1 MKTKNFLLLGAAVAM
16 AVVMGVSMVGC
27 NLFSKADDKD
37 DAKDDASSSSQ
48 LLSSSLIGTWRW
60 EETKY
65 YTGYS
70 GSKPSGNYKVTYT
83 ITVISNTEFIQQVTN
98 EFYGSTSTSLYTYAY
113 NEALGTITTIKKSS
127 GYGYNYTTVTNF
139 QIIWVG
145 ADQFYLK
152 FHDNYYNQDVIYGPY
167 VRVQNGGGS
176 SSGQQGQSSTVDVS
190 SFAGTWKCAESNG
203 DETTLVI
210 NSSGQ
215 CVWSTYSSYYN
226 QTGTEYCTFY
236 YNSSTS
242 VVSVYFQSNN
252 TIYDYTVIWYGTT
265 MFCLKYT
272 DTDGDVDIYG
282 PYVLQ
287 Q

>member
-27 NLFSKADDKD
+27 NLFSKADN
-37 DAKDDASSSSQ
+37 KDDASTSSQ

-60 EETKY
+60 ERTEY
-65 YTGYS
+65 YSGYFGE

-98 EFYGSTSTSLYTYAY
+98 EFYGSTSTSSYTYAY
-113 NEALGTITTIKKSS
+113 NEALGTITMISKAG
-127 GYGYNYTTVTNF
+127 GYGVNTF

-145 ADQFYLK
+145 TDQFYLK
-152 FHDNYYNQDVIYGPY
+152 YHDSYYNEGEILGPY
-167 VRVQNGGGS
+167 VRVQNGGSS
-176 SSGQQGQSSTVDVS
+176 SSGQQEGQSSTVDVS

-210 NSSGQ
+210 NSSGP

-226 QTGTEYCTFY
+226 ETSTEYCTFY

-272 DTDGDVDIYG
+272 DTDGDVEIIYG